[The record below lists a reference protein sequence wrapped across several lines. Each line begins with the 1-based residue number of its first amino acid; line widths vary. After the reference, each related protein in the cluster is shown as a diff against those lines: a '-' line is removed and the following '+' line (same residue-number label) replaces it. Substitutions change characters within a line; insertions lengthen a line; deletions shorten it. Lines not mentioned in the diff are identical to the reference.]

1 MHIKNITAA
10 GVNLSDAEKAVIM
23 VHGRGANAEDI
34 LQLASY
40 LHVKGYALLAPEA
53 TNHTWDPHSFLAP
66 VQENEPW
73 LSSAIGILEDL
84 VNTITAQGIDTEKIY
99 LLGFSQGACLTL
111 EFAARNATKFAGIAA
126 FTGGLIGEQIDRK
139 RYKGDFMGTPIF
151 IGTGNPDPH
160 VPVDRVR
167 ATTDILEEMNAVVT
181 EQVYEN
187 RPHTISQ
194 DEIEQVNNI
203 IFK

>member
-1 MHIKNITAA
+1 MHVKNITAA
-10 GVNLSDAEKAVIM
+10 GVNLSDAEKALIM

-53 TNHTWDPHSFLAP
+53 TNHTWYPHSFMAP

-73 LSSAIGILEDL
+73 LTSGIGILEDL
-84 VNTITAQGIDTEKIY
+84 VNTITAQGIDTERIY

-111 EFAARNATKFAGIAA
+111 EFAARNATKFGGIAA
-126 FTGGLIGEQIDRK
+126 FTGGLIGEKIDRT
-139 RYKGDFMGTPIF
+139 RYHGDFMKTPIF

-160 VPVDRVR
+160 VPVERVQ

-181 EQVYEN
+181 EQVYDH

-194 DEIEQVNNI
+194 DEIEQANNL
-203 IFK
+203 IFR

>member
-53 TNHTWDPHSFLAP
+53 TNHTWYPHSFMAP

-73 LSSAIGILEDL
+73 LSSGIGILEDL

-111 EFAARNATKFAGIAA
+111 EFAARNATKFAGIVA

-139 RYKGDFMGTPIF
+139 RYHGDFMGTPIF

-160 VPVDRVR
+160 VPVERVR
-167 ATTDILEEMNAVVT
+167 ATTDILEDMNAIVT

-194 DEIEQVNNI
+194 DEIEQANNI

>member
-53 TNHTWDPHSFLAP
+53 TNHTWYPHSFLAP

-139 RYKGDFMGTPIF
+139 RYQGDFMGTPIF

>member
-1 MHIKNITAA
+1 MHVKNITAA
-10 GVNLSDAEKAVIM
+10 GVNLSDADKALIM

-34 LQLASY
+34 LQLATY

-53 TNHTWDPHSFLAP
+53 TNHTWYPHSFMVP
-66 VQENEPW
+66 TSQNEPW
-73 LSSAIGILEDL
+73 LTSGLAVFEDL
-84 VNTITAQGIDTEKIY
+84 VNTITAQGIDTERIY

-111 EFAARNATKFAGIAA
+111 EFAARNATRFGGIVA
-126 FTGGLIGEQIDRK
+126 FTGGLLGDRIDRE
-139 RYKGDFMGTPIF
+139 RYHGDFKGTPIF

-160 VPVDRVR
+160 VPVERVR
-167 ATTDILEEMNAVVT
+167 ETTDILEEMNAVVT

-194 DEIEQVNNI
+194 DEIEQVNTL

>member
-10 GVNLSDAEKAVIM
+10 GVNLSDAEKALIM

-40 LHVKGYALLAPEA
+40 LHVEGYALLAPEA
-53 TNHTWDPHSFLAP
+53 TNHTWYPHSFMVPA
-66 VQENEPW
+66 QENEPW

-84 VNTITAQGIDTEKIY
+84 VNTITAQGIDTERIY

-111 EFAARNATKFAGIAA
+111 EFAARNATKFGGIAA
-126 FTGGLIGEQIDRK
+126 FTGGLIGDKIDRK
-139 RYKGDFMGTPIF
+139 RYHGDFMGTPIF

-160 VPVDRVR
+160 VPVERVR
-167 ATTDILEEMNAVVT
+167 ATTDILEEMNATVT
-181 EQVYEN
+181 EQVYDY

-194 DEIEQVNNI
+194 DEIEQVNNL